1 MKRSILCLVTGGAGD
16 ARRLRTLTASLD
28 AELTFYEVDK
38 RRPRAQSGREIR
50 ALLRRRPWDLVIQ
63 EGTGIVGG
71 GNLILAALGHGQRYV
86 ISSGDPVGGF
96 FRTVHGRLWGTVFG
110 AYERQLYR
118 NSAGFVGWTP
128 YLSGMAL
135 HLGAPRAATVE
146 GGTDLDVF
154 RPASREE
161 RCSARSRFG
170 IPADALV
177 CGMIGSLKW
186 SARQRYCYGLELV
199 EALRWVER
207 DDVVVLIVGDGDGR
221 AELERRVPPELSARV
236 VFTGQVPPEDV
247 AGALQAMDI
256 GFITQTLDGLGSY
269 RLTTKL
275 PEYLAAGVPVAMS
288 PIPGFYDY
296 AAPAGWA
303 LPAEHPARE
312 RFHRE
317 LATWLDGVSSA
328 EIDARRPVA
337 RRIAEERFD
346 YSMLAQRFTLFIESV
361 LSAGLA
367 DRTPAELV

>member
-1 MKRSILCLVTGGAGD
+1 MKPSILCLVTGGAGD
-16 ARRLRTLTASLD
+16 SRRLRTLTASLNAD
-28 AELTFYEVDK
+28 LTFYEVDK
-38 RRPRAQSGREIR
+38 RRARVDSSREIR
-50 ALLRRRPWDLVIQ
+50 ALLQRRTWDLVIQ

-71 GNLILAALGHGQRYV
+71 GNLILAAHARGQRYV
-86 ISSGDPVGGF
+86 ISSGDPIGGY
-96 FRTVHGRLWGTVFG
+96 FRTVHGRLLGAAFS
-110 AYERQLYR
+110 AYEKLLYR
-118 NSAGFVGWTP
+118 ASVGFIGWTP

-161 RCSARSRFG
+161 RGSARSWLE

-186 SARQRYCYGLELV
+186 SARQNYCYGLELV

-207 DDVVVLIVGDGDGR
+207 RDVVMLIVGDGDGR
-221 AELERRVPPELSARV
+221 AELERRVPREVNSRV
-236 VFTGQVPPEDV
+236 VFTGHVPLEEV
-247 AGALQAMDI
+247 AVALQAMDI

-303 LPAEHPARE
+303 LPAEHPSRE
-312 RFHRE
+312 RFHRG
-317 LATWLDGVSSA
+317 LAAWLDGVTDA

-346 YSMLAQRFTLFIESV
+346 YSMLSQRFTLFIESA
-361 LSAGLA
+361 LSTSIP
-367 DRTPAELV
+367 DRA